1 MKAESVVNL
10 TLQDNGQR
18 TPTLNVS
25 PLCPSAL
32 TILVRPSSD
41 LHALLNAIVTKTTLL
56 RPQLKSLL
64 FTEFGNFAPLH
75 VSLSRPLVLW
85 TDEKDDFLDKFTSSV
100 QGVRYQLYD
109 STSGSR
115 LAPFEVSVADV
126 ECFVNHESTR
136 QFLVLKLNMS
146 PEVRPSKSQANDEVE
161 RPCCYCR

>member
-1 MKAESVVNL
+1 
-10 TLQDNGQR
+10 
-18 TPTLNVS
+18 
-25 PLCPSAL
+25 
-32 TILVRPSSD
+32 
-41 LHALLNAIVTKTTLL
+41 
-56 RPQLKSLL
+56 
-64 FTEFGNFAPLH
+64 

-85 TDEKDDFLDKFTSSV
+85 TDEKDDFLEKFTSSV

-146 PEVRPSKSQANDEVE
+146 PEVRPSKSQANEMKLSVLAATVDKVVMSFDCPPLYEVPILPIAQSNYRTQFIMFLLRGRICPANSINHSS
-161 RPCCYCR
+161 RPCTTNSDY

>member
-1 MKAESVVNL
+1 MV
-10 TLQDNGQR
+10 TL
-18 TPTLNVS
+18 
-25 PLCPSAL
+25 
-32 TILVRPSSD
+32 LVRPSAE
-41 LHALLNAIVTKTTLL
+41 LHALLNAIVIKATSQKS
-56 RPQLKSLL
+56 QLKSLL
-64 FTEFGNFAPLH
+64 FTEFGNVAPLH

-85 TDEKDDFLDKFTSSV
+85 TDEKEDFLDKFTSSV
-100 QGVRYQLYD
+100 QGVRYQLYN

-161 RPCCYCR
+161 CPCCYCG